1 MTIEIVDCLLILKE
15 VHDQVYQKYHMRKT
29 AMIKLSN
36 YSIEVSALARD
47 CTKHQE
53 PVHQKMGAGLETREC

>member
-1 MTIEIVDCLLILKE
+1 MT
-15 VHDQVYQKYHMRKT
+15 
-29 AMIKLSN
+29 KLSN